1 MIPLES
7 RRERKKEE
15 ELKQRKNKK
24 DRRPS
29 AKQLPQFTT
38 GLRRFDRQPDI
49 VIVQGS
55 LLFPFSFFC
64 CISPSPLFCKVN
76 SG

>member
-49 VIVQGS
+49 VTA
-55 LLFPFSFFC
+55 
-64 CISPSPLFCKVN
+64 
-76 SG
+76 